1 MRSIGKKKNIKKG
14 KKRFI
19 GIQFKLLGGLAF
31 VLGLFFIGFI
41 LNFYQYQ
48 VVDKHRSDMELI
60 SDRALQVSDI
70 GSIFRYKYIAITDVD
85 YHGIID
91 QNLYRQYD
99 FKLHETL
106 AAIEDVMVTEAEQQL
121 YQSLLL
127 YNSQFDSRVD
137 AILDGLTGT
146 NPQTMQQLALI
157 RNETINAVNELDV
170 ILKNRMVETSSN
182 LNSAVTLAVII
193 SVISFIVSAVLGG
206 IIFYALSRS
215 IKQSVQSTLTV
226 ATEVSKGNLLTKE
239 IKVRSNDELGLLG
252 TAVNE
257 MTRNLR
263 DLVAN
268 ITSTSQNVSA
278 ASHELVSSSE
288 EVNAGS
294 QEVAG
299 SLQEMASGQ
308 TQLNQSINQSA
319 TIFQEME
326 DRLKQVQDST
336 QTIVTAVQTSN
347 EKATVGKDKL
357 EDSILSM
364 ENIRKQNEENVVVI
378 EELGRNSTEIQ
389 NIVQMIQEI
398 SAQTN
403 LLSLNANIEAARAGE
418 AGKGFAVV
426 ADEIRKLSAQ
436 SEKAANTISEIINRI
451 STQVGHSI
459 EKSHA
464 STTMIKH
471 GEQVIQETGLSFEE
485 ILTSVKQV
493 LSQASQINEMVMSV
507 NTLSQNILGTVN
519 EIQNISTIA
528 NDSTDSISATME
540 QQVATMESVTQSAE
554 ELSIIAS
561 ELEQK
566 ISNFKV

>member
-1 MRSIGKKKNIKKG
+1 MRLEKNKG
-14 KKRFI
+14 LQDRKKRFI
-19 GIQFKLLGGLAF
+19 SIHFKILGSLIF
-31 VLGLFFIGFI
+31 VLALFSIGFI

-48 VVDKHRSDMELI
+48 IIDKHRSEMQLI
-60 SDRALQVSDI
+60 SDRTVQISDI
-70 GSIFRYKYIAITDVD
+70 GSLFRYKYIAITDVD
-85 YHGIID
+85 YHGVIN
-91 QNLYRQYD
+91 QELYRQSEA
-99 FKLHETL
+99 KLQDTL
-106 AAIEDVMVTEAEQQL
+106 ATIEDVLATEKEMQL

-127 YNSQFDSRVD
+127 YNSQFDNRVD
-137 AILDGLTGT
+137 VILDGLTGT

-157 RNETINAVNELDV
+157 RNETTNTVNELDT
-170 ILKNRMVETSSN
+170 ILRARMIEISTN
-182 LNSAVTLAVII
+182 LNNAITVAIII
-193 SVISFIVSAVLGG
+193 SIISFIVATIVGG
-206 IIFYALSRS
+206 ILFYTLSRS
-215 IKQSVQSTLTV
+215 IKQSINSTLKV
-226 ATEVSKGNLLTKE
+226 ATEVSKGNLLADE
-239 IKVRSNDELGLLG
+239 IQIRSNDELGSLAK
-252 TAVNE
+252 AVNE

-294 QEVAG
+294 QQVAS

-308 TQLNQSINQSA
+308 SQLNKSIKQSVI
-319 TIFQEME
+319 TFHEME
-326 DRLKQVQDST
+326 DRLRQVQNST
-336 QTIVTAVQTSN
+336 NAIVAAVKTSN
-347 EKATVGKDKL
+347 EKATFGKEKL
-357 EDSILSM
+357 EESILSM
-364 ENIRKQNEENVVVI
+364 KNIRKQNEENVIVI
-378 EELGRNSTEIQ
+378 EELGKNSTEIQ

-426 ADEIRKLSAQ
+426 ADEIRKLSNQ
-436 SEKAANTISEIINRI
+436 SEKAASTISGIINRI

-471 GEQVIQETGLSFEE
+471 GEQVIHETGLSFED

-493 LSQASQINEMVMSV
+493 LTQASQINEMVISV
-507 NTLSQNILGTVN
+507 NSLSQTIISTVN
-519 EIQNISTIA
+519 DIQDVSTIA

-540 QQVATMESVTQSAE
+540 QQVAIMESVTQSAE

>member
-85 YHGIID
+85 YHGVID

-137 AILDGLTGT
+137 AILEGLTGT

-157 RNETINAVNELDV
+157 RNETINAVNELDA
-170 ILKNRMVETSSN
+170 ILKNRMVETSTN
-182 LNSAVTLAVII
+182 LNNAVTLAVII

-226 ATEVSKGNLLTKE
+226 ATEVSKGNLLTEE

-493 LSQASQINEMVMSV
+493 LSQASQINEMVISV
-507 NTLSQNILGTVN
+507 NTLSQNILATVN

>member
-1 MRSIGKKKNIKKG
+1 MRSIGKKKIKKG

-48 VVDKHRSDMELI
+48 VVDEHRSDMELI
-60 SDRALQVSDI
+60 SDRTVQISEI
-70 GSIFRYKYIAITDVD
+70 GSLFQYKYIAITDVD
-85 YHGIID
+85 YHGVIN
-91 QNLYRQYD
+91 QNMYRQNDY
-99 FKLHETL
+99 KLHETL
-106 AAIEDVMVTEAEQQL
+106 ETIEDVMVTEAEQQL

-137 AILDGLTGT
+137 AILEGLTGT
-146 NPQTMQQLALI
+146 NAQTMQQLALI
-157 RNETINAVNELDV
+157 RNETINAVNELDA
-170 ILKNRMVETSSN
+170 ILKNRMIETSTN
-182 LNSAVTLAVII
+182 LNNAITLAVII

-215 IKQSVQSTLTV
+215 IKQSIHSTLTV
-226 ATEVSKGNLLTKE
+226 ATEVSKGNLLAEE
-239 IKVRSNDELGLLG
+239 IKVRSKDELGMLA
-252 TAVNE
+252 TAINE

-326 DRLKQVQDST
+326 ERLKQVQDST
-336 QTIVTAVQTSN
+336 QTIVSAVQTSN

-451 STQVGHSI
+451 STQVGYSI

-493 LSQASQINEMVMSV
+493 LSQSSQINEMVMSV
-507 NTLSQNILGTVN
+507 NSLSQNILATVN

-554 ELSIIAS
+554 ELSIIAT